1 MSDICREMTTGS
13 RMTIRYAVL
22 FTGILAILI
31 VGSFRLAAVPV
42 PSAAV
47 PVPEHKAIVVA
58 ELFTS
63 EGCSSCPPADEIL
76 SRLVQQQPVPNVTV
90 LGLSENVDYW
100 NRLGWADPF
109 SSPAFSERQSEYAA
123 RVFRSSG
130 VYTPQIIID
139 GSLEEVGSHAKG
151 VYRKIAQAA
160 QVPKAIVNVVAD
172 LPPATTALQI
182 GIKVDVPP
190 EIIVREAS
198 DLVIA
203 VAEDNLASDVRRGE
217 NDGKRLK
224 HSGVVRRL
232 LTVGTLMAQAR
243 RWSGTTSVAITPE
256 WKAADLKVIGF
267 LQEQQSRRV
276 VGAGWSNVR
285 SQAATR

>member
-1 MSDICREMTTGS
+1 MGESMSDISSEMTTGS

-90 LGLSENVDYW
+90 LGLIENVDYW

-139 GSLEEVGSHAKG
+139 GSLEEVGSHAN
-151 VYRKIAQAA
+151 R
-160 QVPKAIVNVVAD
+160 P
-172 LPPATTALQI
+172 
-182 GIKVDVPP
+182 
-190 EIIVREAS
+190 
-198 DLVIA
+198 
-203 VAEDNLASDVRRGE
+203 
-217 NDGKRLK
+217 
-224 HSGVVRRL
+224 
-232 LTVGTLMAQAR
+232 
-243 RWSGTTSVAITPE
+243 W
-256 WKAADLKVIGF
+256 
-267 LQEQQSRRV
+267 
-276 VGAGWSNVR
+276 
-285 SQAATR
+285 